1 MSVGL
6 NKNQEQILS
15 LKSVAINGYDKVVS
29 QFLELEKGYMAFLGE
44 DVIKSLRRREKS
56 YIPTQIIRAKV
67 RKIERD
73 IMKTYFSTD
82 ELGTVEIDGDE
93 KLSAVMQK
101 KLGEY
106 ASAKASLYTI
116 MRPLIRDALVYGT
129 TVLKVY
135 WSEAK
140 NKVIIQPRSL
150 SEICIDPY
158 ARNHF
163 DAKFMVDRFFMTIAD
178 VRASFK
184 KAKKMDLSNAISS
197 TSSNNILKN
206 QEQTLSEY
214 QRIEVTEVYR
224 LIGGTWFVSTI
235 VGNEF
240 LRTDVELKDGN
251 PIMFGVIFPQ
261 FVGLKE
267 YQAIRSYGDS
277 YIAPMIPVQT
287 QYIVS
292 RNQQFDAID
301 LQLNPRFLATRNS
314 GLRDDDLGSNKKK
327 IQVNSLDSI
336 KELPAPN
343 INQSIFD
350 TNKLDEELQ
359 EVGGLPKF
367 AQGIATSSTP
377 NSATGTSLLSE
388 NGNTTVDDIITSLN
402 ENLIQALLTRILK
415 LTYKYEVSTDF
426 AGCDRAKEIVKNVRI
441 NAGIGA
447 MTRETRLNNL
457 DNAIL
462 SLSNTIKLFLD
473 GGMQQKA
480 TEYIVVLDELTKE
493 KAKMLGVKNI
503 EEKMKNAINVLG
515 QQPIS
520 INATGGVI

>member
-1 MSVGL
+1 M
-6 NKNQEQILS
+6 NKNQEQILA
-15 LKSVAINGYDKVVS
+15 LKSSAINGYDKHLS

-44 DVIKSLRRREKS
+44 DVIKSLRKRGKS
-56 YIPTQIIRAKV
+56 FVPTQIIRAKV

-73 IMKTYFSTD
+73 IMKTYFATD
-82 ELGTVEIDGDE
+82 DLGSVEIDGDD
-93 KLSAVMQK
+93 KLSALMQK

-106 ASAKASLYTI
+106 ASLKASLYSI
-116 MRPLIRDALVYGT
+116 MRPLVRDALVYGT
-129 TVLKVY
+129 TVMKVY
-135 WSEAK
+135 WSSKK
-140 NKVIIQPRSL
+140 NRVIIQPRSL

-163 DAKFMVDRFFMTIAD
+163 DAKFMVDRFFMTVAD
-178 VRASFK
+178 IKSSFK
-184 KAKKMDLSNAISS
+184 KAKKMDLSNAVGA
-197 TSSNNILKN
+197 TSSNNNVVNN
-206 QEQTLSEY
+206 QEQTLNDY
-214 QRIEVTEVYR
+214 ARVEVVEVYR
-224 LIGGTWFVSTI
+224 IIDDCWYVSTL

-240 LRTDVELKDGN
+240 LRTDEKLNDGN
-251 PIMFGVIFPQ
+251 PIFFGIIFPQ

-267 YQAIRSYGDS
+267 YNAIRSYGDS
-277 YIAPMIPVQT
+277 YIAPMIPIQT

-292 RNQQFDAID
+292 RNQQMDAID
-301 LQLNPRFLATRNS
+301 LQLNPRFLSTRNS

-327 IQVNSLDSI
+327 IVVSSLDAI

-350 TNKLDEELQ
+350 TNKMDEELQ

-367 AQGIATSSTP
+367 AQGIATSATP
-377 NSATGTSLLSE
+377 NSATGTTLLSE

-402 ENLIQALLTRILK
+402 ENLMQPVFTRILK
-415 LTYKYEVSTDF
+415 LIYRYEVSIDF
-426 AGCDRAKEIVKNVRI
+426 AGYEREKDIVKAVKI

-462 SLSNTIKLFLD
+462 SLSNSVKLYLD

-480 TEYIVVLDELTKE
+480 LEYIAVLDELTIE
-493 KAKMLGVKNI
+493 KAKLLGVKNI
-503 EEKMKNAINVLG
+503 EEKMKNAGATIG
-515 QQPIS
+515 QQS
-520 INATGGVI
+520 IQPAGGTELQPVA

>member
-1 MSVGL
+1 MSAGL
-6 NKNQEQILS
+6 TKNQEQILA

-29 QFLELEKGYMAFLGE
+29 QFLELEKGYMAFLGD
-44 DVIKSLRRREKS
+44 DVIRSLRKREKS

-93 KLSAVMQK
+93 KLSVVMQK

-106 ASAKASLYTI
+106 ASAKSSLYTI

-135 WSEAK
+135 WSEAR
-140 NKVIIQPRSL
+140 NKVVIQPRSL

-163 DAKFMVDRFFMTIAD
+163 DAKFMVDRFYMTVAD
-178 VRASFK
+178 IKASFK
-184 KAKKMDLSNAISS
+184 KAKKMDFSNVSS
-197 TSSNNILKN
+197 TSSNNIVKN
-206 QEQTLSEY
+206 QEQTLNDY
-214 QRIEVTEVYR
+214 KRVEVAEVYR
-224 LIGGTWFVSTI
+224 IVDGKWFVSTI
-235 VGNEF
+235 VNNEF
-240 LRTDVELKDGN
+240 LRTDDELNDGN
-251 PIMFGVIFPQ
+251 PILFGVIFPQ

-327 IQVNSLDSI
+327 IQVNSIDSI

-377 NSATGTSLLSE
+377 NSATGTTLLSE

-402 ENLIQALLTRILK
+402 ENLIQAFLTRILK
-415 LTYKYEVSTDF
+415 LTYKHEVSTDF
-426 AGCDRAKEIVKNVRI
+426 AGYDRTKDIVKNVTI
-441 NAGIGA
+441 NAGVGA
-447 MTRETRLNNL
+447 MTRSERLNNL

-462 SLSNTIKLFLD
+462 SLSNTVKLFLD

-493 KAKMLGVKNI
+493 KAKLLGVKNI
-503 EEKMKNAINVLG
+503 EEKMKNAINVFGGTPTPLG
-515 QQPIS
+515 AS
-520 INATGGVI
+520 SGVA